1 MNRVVDLDVAYIPTP
16 KPLVRQMLSL
26 AQIRRGDTLYDLG
39 AGDGRVLIEAAREF
53 GANVVGVEIEPQRVA
68 RIMQRLE
75 STGVEAKV
83 IQADFM
89 DVDVSPAD
97 VVTIY
102 LSDSVNSAIA
112 AKLRNELK
120 DGARVVSLD
129 YELPGFTTEKV
140 ITATAGGLERKL
152 FLYKIR
158 KRT

>member
-1 MNRVVDLDVAYIPTP
+1 LVDLDVAYIPTP
-16 KPLVRQMLSL
+16 KPIVRQMLSL

-68 RIMQRLE
+68 RIKQRLE

-89 DVDVSPAD
+89 DIDVSPAD

-112 AKLRNELK
+112 SKLQNELRG
-120 DGARVVSLD
+120 GARIVSLD
-129 YELPGFTTEKV
+129 YELPG
-140 ITATAGGLERKL
+140 
-152 FLYKIR
+152 
-158 KRT
+158 